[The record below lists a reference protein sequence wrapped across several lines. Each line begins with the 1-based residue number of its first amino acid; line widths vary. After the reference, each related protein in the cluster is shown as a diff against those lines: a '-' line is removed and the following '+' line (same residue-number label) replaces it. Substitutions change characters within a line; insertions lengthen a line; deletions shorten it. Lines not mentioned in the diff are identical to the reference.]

1 MGLMI
6 SINNLD
12 ELNHFADVLVRH
24 LEPSDLILLNGDLG
38 AGKTTLTQFIGK
50 HLGVKRNINSPT
62 FNIIKSYK
70 GSNLK
75 LHHMDCYRLEDS
87 DEDLGFDEYFQDE
100 GITIIEWSQFIQDL
114 LPKEH
119 LIINIETLCES
130 KRTIKLEAQG
140 THYLKVKEEVE
151 SEFIND

>member
-1 MGLMI
+1 MI

-12 ELNHFADVLVRH
+12 ELNHFANVLVRH

-38 AGKTTLTQFIGK
+38 TGKTTLTQFIGK

-119 LIINIETLCES
+119 LIINIETLSET

>member
-6 SINNLD
+6 SIYNLD
-12 ELNHFADVLVRH
+12 ELNHFADVLVRY

-119 LIINIETLCES
+119 LIINIETLSET

>member
-1 MGLMI
+1 MI

-12 ELNHFADVLVRH
+12 ELNHFADVLFRH

-119 LIINIETLCES
+119 LIINIETLSET

>member
-1 MGLMI
+1 MI

-119 LIINIETLCES
+119 LIINIETLS
-130 KRTIKLEAQG
+130 KTKRTIKLEAQG

>member
-1 MGLMI
+1 MKRVGLMI

-12 ELNHFADVLVRH
+12 ELNHFANVLVRH

-114 LPKEH
+114 LPK
-119 LIINIETLCES
+119 NI
-130 KRTIKLEAQG
+130 
-140 THYLKVKEEVE
+140 
-151 SEFIND
+151 

>member
-1 MGLMI
+1 MI

-12 ELNHFADVLVRH
+12 ELNHFANVLVRR

-119 LIINIETLCES
+119 LIINIETLSET

>member
-1 MGLMI
+1 MI

-12 ELNHFADVLVRH
+12 ELNHFADVLVRY

-119 LIINIETLCES
+119 LIINIETLSET

>member
-1 MGLMI
+1 MI

-50 HLGVKRNINSPT
+50 QLGVKRNINSPT

-119 LIINIETLCES
+119 LIINIETLSET
-130 KRTIKLEAQG
+130 KRTIKLESQG

>member
-1 MGLMI
+1 MI

-12 ELNHFADVLVRH
+12 ELNHFANVLVRH

-50 HLGVKRNINSPT
+50 QLGVKRNINSPT